1 MNRPFYTE
9 YVRHCLRFYCRNLS
23 MTRFRSDADKSNWLA
38 CHETFAERSDKDRDI
53 LVAVYGERD
62 TLADNVYETAKKH
75 GINQAIIWD
84 MLKAVEKEVATRR
97 GLI

>member
-1 MNRPFYTE
+1 
-9 YVRHCLRFYCRNLS
+9 
-23 MTRFRSDADKSNWLA
+23 MTRFRSEADEKNWNA
-38 CHETFAERSDKDRDI
+38 CHETITEYSDKDRDI
-53 LVAVYGERD
+53 LATVYGERD

-84 MLKAVEKEVATRR
+84 MLKVVEKEVATRR